1 MFKTHVAKVTG
12 TFLVTAAVMPVIHEN
27 INKKYA
33 TIVQHAAALC
43 LKISIKIFIIFF
55 YLIKLKLILFELYF

>member
-1 MFKTHVAKVTG
+1 MYKTHVAKVTG

-43 LKISIKIFIIFF
+43 LKISIKIFINFFF
-55 YLIKLKLILFELYF
+55 YNQIKINTF